1 MKQAQIGGF
10 IVAAILVTLLLQGTV
25 GLLLPVGALAA
36 LLVPLPAAYV
46 TMRLGF
52 WPGCMV
58 VAGTCAVA
66 FGLISQVAALGFL
79 VQFGV
84 PALLL
89 TLLLRRG
96 VSWSRAV
103 TWSLILLLGIGCLF
117 LYGMAARQQMG
128 MTALVES
135 YLQGEIETALTLA
148 KDMELPAVQ
157 AAQFEKTV
165 RNTGDLLLQVYPAA
179 ATVGYGLLLLTTLFG
194 LVLAA
199 RSRYC
204 IPGIPFDRWK
214 IPELWIW
221 GLILAGIGVLL
232 ADGLLA
238 MVALNLLVVMLAL
251 YFLQGL
257 AIVRYFF
264 RTRRVSPLL
273 RTLGYILL
281 ATLNPLPALVAGIGV
296 FDLWIDFRKPRKAKD

>member
-1 MKQAQIGGF
+1 VKQAQTGGF

-25 GLLLPVGALAA
+25 GLLPVGALAA

-46 TMRLGF
+46 TMRLGL
-52 WPGCMV
+52 WAGCLV
-58 VAGTCAVA
+58 VVGTCAVA
-66 FGLISQVAALGFL
+66 FGMISQVAALGYL

-89 TLLLRRG
+89 SLLLRRG
-96 VSWSRAV
+96 VSWVRAV
-103 TWSLILLLGIGCLF
+103 ALSLVVLLGIGSLS
-117 LYGMAARQQMG
+117 LYGMAARQQIG
-128 MTALVES
+128 VTTLVES

-157 AAQFEKTV
+157 AAQFETTV

-179 ATVGYGLLLLTTLFG
+179 AAVGYGLLLLTTLLG

-199 RSRYC
+199 RSRYS
-204 IPGIPFDRWK
+204 IPGMHFDQWK
-214 IPELWIW
+214 VPELWIW

-232 ADGLLA
+232 ADGTLA
-238 MVALNLLVVMLAL
+238 MAALNLLVVMLAL

-273 RTLGYILL
+273 RTLGYVLL
-281 ATLNPLPALVAGIGV
+281 ATLNPLPVLVAGIGV

>member
-1 MKQAQIGGF
+1 MKQAQTGGF

-25 GLLLPVGALAA
+25 GLLPVGALAA

-46 TMRLGF
+46 TMRQGL
-52 WPGCMV
+52 WAGCLV
-58 VAGTCAVA
+58 VVGTCAVA
-66 FGLISQVAALGFL
+66 FGMISQVAALGYL

-96 VSWSRAV
+96 VSWVRAV
-103 TWSLILLLGIGCLF
+103 ALSLVVLLGIGSLS
-117 LYGMAARQQMG
+117 LYGMAARQQIG
-128 MTALVES
+128 VTTLVES

-157 AAQFEKTV
+157 AAQFETTV

-179 ATVGYGLLLLTTLFG
+179 AAVGYGLLLLTTLLG

-199 RSRYC
+199 RSRYS
-204 IPGIPFDRWK
+204 IPGMPFDQWK
-214 IPELWIW
+214 VPELWIW

-232 ADGLLA
+232 ADGTLA
-238 MVALNLLVVMLAL
+238 MAALNLLVVMLAL

-273 RTLGYILL
+273 RTLGYVLL
-281 ATLNPLPALVAGIGV
+281 ATLNPLPVLVAGIGV

>member
-1 MKQAQIGGF
+1 MKQAQAGGF

-25 GLLLPVGALAA
+25 GLLPVGALAA

-46 TMRLGF
+46 VMRLGS
-52 WPGCMV
+52 WAGCLV
-58 VAGTCAVA
+58 VVGTCAVA
-66 FGLISQVAALGFL
+66 FGLISQVAALGYL
-79 VQFGV
+79 LQFGA

-96 VSWSRAV
+96 VSWVRAV
-103 TWSLILLLGIGCLF
+103 ALSLFVLLSIGGLS
-117 LYGMAARQQMG
+117 LYGMAARQQIG
-128 MTALVES
+128 VTTLVES
-135 YLQGEIETALTLA
+135 YLQSEIETALTLA
-148 KDMELPAVQ
+148 KDMELPEVQ
-157 AAQFEKTV
+157 AAQFETTV
-165 RNTGDLLLQVYPAA
+165 RHTGDLLLQVYPAVA
-179 ATVGYGLLLLTTLFG
+179 VVGYGLLLLITLLG

-199 RSRYC
+199 RSRYS
-204 IPGIPFDRWK
+204 IPGIPFDHWK
-214 IPELWIW
+214 VPELWIW

-232 ADGLLA
+232 TDGILA

-264 RTRRVSPLL
+264 RIRRVSPVL
-273 RTLGYILL
+273 RTLGYVLL
-281 ATLNPLPALVAGIGV
+281 ATLNPLPVLVAGIGI

>member
-1 MKQAQIGGF
+1 VKQVQSGGL

-25 GLLLPVGALAA
+25 GLLPVGALAA
-36 LLVPLPAAYV
+36 LLVPLPAAYIA
-46 TMRLGF
+46 MRFGL
-52 WPGCMV
+52 PAGCLV
-58 VAGTCAVA
+58 VAGTCIAA
-66 FGLISQVAALGFL
+66 LGLISQVAAVGYL
-79 VQFGV
+79 VQFGA

-103 TWSLILLLGIGCLF
+103 AWSLVLLLGIGSLS
-117 LYGMAARQQMG
+117 LYGIAARQQIG
-128 MTALVES
+128 VTALVES

-165 RNTGDLLLQVYPAA
+165 RHTGDQLLRVYPAA
-179 ATVGYGLLLLTTLFG
+179 AAVGYGLLLLTTLSG

-199 RSRYC
+199 RSRYS
-204 IPGIPFDRWK
+204 IPGMPFDQWK
-214 IPELWIW
+214 VPELWIW

-238 MVALNLLVVMLAL
+238 MVALNLLVVMLVL

-273 RTLGYILL
+273 RTLGYVLL
-281 ATLNPLPALVAGIGV
+281 ATLSPLPALVAGIGV

>member
-1 MKQAQIGGF
+1 VKQVHTGGL

-25 GLLLPVGALAA
+25 GLMPVGALAA

-46 TMRLGF
+46 AMRSGLLS
-52 WPGCMV
+52 GCLV
-58 VAGTCAVA
+58 VAGTCCAA
-66 FGLISQVAALGFL
+66 FGLISQVAAVGYL
-79 VQFGV
+79 VQFGA

-89 TLLLRRG
+89 SLLLRRG

-103 TWSLILLLGIGCLF
+103 VWTLVLLLGIGSLS
-117 LYGMAARQQMG
+117 LYGLAARQQIG
-128 MTALVES
+128 VPTLVEN
-135 YLQGEIETALTLA
+135 YIQGEIETALSLA

-165 RNTGDLLLQVYPAA
+165 RHTGDLLLQVYPAA

-199 RSRYC
+199 RSHYS
-204 IPGIPFDRWK
+204 IPGISFDQWK
-214 IPELWIW
+214 VPELWIW
-221 GLILAGIGVLL
+221 GLILSGVGMLL
-232 ADGLLA
+232 ADGILA
-238 MVALNLLVVMLAL
+238 MAAFNLLVVMLGL

-273 RTLGYILL
+273 RTLGYVLL
-281 ATLNPLPALVAGIGV
+281 ATLNPLPVLVAGIGV

>member
-1 MKQAQIGGF
+1 VKQVQTGGL

-25 GLLLPVGALAA
+25 GLLPVGALAA
-36 LLVPLPAAYV
+36 FLVPLPAAYIA
-46 TMRLGF
+46 MRFGLLA
-52 WPGCMV
+52 GCLV
-58 VAGTCAVA
+58 VAGTCIAA
-66 FGLISQVAALGFL
+66 FAFISQVAAVGCL
-79 VQFGV
+79 VQFGA

-89 TLLLRRG
+89 ALLLRRG
-96 VSWSRAV
+96 VSWTRAV
-103 TWSLILLLGIGCLF
+103 TWSLALLLGIGSLS
-117 LYGMAARQQMG
+117 LYGLAAQQQMG
-128 MTALVES
+128 VTTLVEN
-135 YLQGEIETALTLA
+135 YIQAEIETALTLA

-179 ATVGYGLLLLTTLFG
+179 AMVGYGLLLLTTLFG

-199 RSRYC
+199 RSRYS
-204 IPGIPFDRWK
+204 IPGIPFDQWK

-232 ADGLLA
+232 ADGILA